1 MIGNIIGAVAGN
13 QAAKH
18 IQGIDGTGGAVLG
31 VVATTVLRRLG
42 PVGLV
47 AAAVGGYALKRYADR
62 RKAKQPAS
70 AASESSPNTMA
81 PPA

>member
-18 IQGIDGTGGAVLG
+18 IQGVDGTGGAVLG

-42 PVGLV
+42 PAGLL
-47 AAAVGGYALKRYADR
+47 AAAVGGYALKRYSER
-62 RKAKQPAS
+62 RKAKQPAY
-70 AASESSPNTMA
+70 ADSESIPDTIA
-81 PPA
+81 PTA